1 MEIKGRLE
9 YIDALRG
16 LAIFLVVYCHVASI
30 SLGIPEGIG
39 STNDTVS
46 LLHLP
51 LFFFLS
57 GVLMFRK
64 DRFLQMDTSG
74 KYVTRKV
81 GELVIPALIF
91 VTLFALWMH
100 RSAESI
106 LFSQFK
112 GGYWFTFFLFL
123 FILIYA
129 LFSLILRRFEAR
141 TRATVIMAL
150 GACIGFAP
158 TMTDIFFP
166 QLTETLLFRLLSY
179 QNFKYFLFFTFG
191 AWIRSRFEEFINWG
205 ESENGR
211 LILVAIPFVAFIL
224 LHFHIPRIQVLVEWA
239 FSLSSILL
247 LTIIFRESDGTLGK
261 HKAGQAITYIGRRS
275 LDIYFLHFFLLPQ
288 LLGLGSSF
296 AEGGMI
302 VLELCTISVIALLI
316 ICICLVISWL
326 IRRSDFLARLL
337 FGKADPHENTNT

>member
-1 MEIKGRLE
+1 MEIKGRLAWL
-9 YIDALRG
+9 DALRG

-57 GVLMFRK
+57 GFLMFRE
-64 DRFLQMDTSG
+64 DRFQKIRPSWRYL
-74 KYVTRKV
+74 VRKA
-81 GELVIPALIF
+81 GELVLPALIF

-123 FILIYA
+123 FILLYA
-129 LFSLILRRFEAR
+129 LFSLMLRRFDAR
-141 TRATVIMAL
+141 TRATVILVL

-158 TMTDIFFP
+158 TITDILFP
-166 QLTETLLFRLLSY
+166 QWIETSLFQLLSY
-179 QNFKYFLFFTFG
+179 QNFKYFLFYSFG
-191 AWIRSRFEEFINWG
+191 AWIRSRFEAFTSWAEG
-205 ESENGR
+205 QNGK
-211 LILVAIPFVAFIL
+211 LVLVAGPLFAFIL
-224 LHFHIPRIQVLVEWA
+224 LHFRIPRVHFLIEWV
-239 FSLSSILL
+239 FSLSSVLL
-247 LTIIFRESDGTLGK
+247 LTNVFCGLNDMLGERK
-261 HKAGQAITYIGRRS
+261 TGKAIAFVGRRS
-275 LDIYFLHFFLLPQ
+275 LDIYFLHFFFLPQ
-288 LLGLGSSF
+288 LHGLGAF
-296 AEGGMI
+296 FPEEGRT
-302 VLELCTISVIALLI
+302 VLEFCTISALALII

-326 IRRSDFLARLL
+326 FRSSDILARLL
-337 FGKADPHENTNT
+337 FGKADPH